1 VALASL
7 DADNADAWSVYGQL
21 CSRFAV
27 DFHLAPA
34 LLRHLTEGRAV
45 DDVLDLVDRLAV
57 MYDVLSP
64 PPQRQD

>member
-7 DADNADAWSVYGQL
+7 DADNADAWAVYGQL

-27 DFHLAPA
+27 DFNLAPA
-34 LLRHLTEGRAV
+34 LLRHLTEGRAA